1 MTSAFHFIPNF
12 EIRSVALLAALTVG
26 AALGAHAQGA
36 DSGGM
41 KTPRGAGAPATQG
54 TPSPSGPTNQ
64 EVGAAFIRADANK
77 DGKLS
82 RQEAV
87 RFPAV
92 EQRFDQIDTNK
103 DKLVSRE
110 EFEIALKS

>member
-36 DSGGM
+36 DTAGL
-41 KTPRGAGAPATQG
+41 KTPSGAGTPSTQSA
-54 TPSPSGPTNQ
+54 PSPSGPTNQ

-77 DGKLS
+77 DGQLS

-87 RFPAV
+87 RLPAV
-92 EQRFDQIDTNK
+92 EQRFDQSDTNK

>member
-1 MTSAFHFIPNF
+1 MTSAFHSIPNF
-12 EIRSVALLAALTVG
+12 ELRSVALLAALTVG
-26 AALGAHAQGA
+26 AALAAHAQG
-36 DSGGM
+36 
-41 KTPRGAGAPATQG
+41 TAPG
-54 TPSPSGPTNQ
+54 TPSAPSQSGPTSQ

-103 DKLVSRE
+103 DSHVSRE

>member
-1 MTSAFHFIPNF
+1 MTSAFHSIPNF
-12 EIRSVALLAALTVG
+12 ELRSVALLAALTVG
-26 AALGAHAQGA
+26 AALVAHAQG
-36 DSGGM
+36 
-41 KTPRGAGAPATQG
+41 TAPG
-54 TPSPSGPTNQ
+54 TPSTQSASPQSGPPSQ

-82 RQEAV
+82 RQEAA

-103 DKLVSRE
+103 DSHVSRE

>member
-12 EIRSVALLAALTVG
+12 EIRSVALLTALTVG

-36 DSGGM
+36 DSGGL
-41 KTPRGAGAPATQG
+41 KAPSGSSTPSAQNAPA
-54 TPSPSGPTNQ
+54 PSGPTNQ

-103 DKLVSRE
+103 DQFVSRE
-110 EFEIALKS
+110 EFEVALKS